1 MRKFFLLAL
10 PVLCVVAPL
19 LARPDQETTPP
30 KPSKPHAEP
39 KPSSVKAA
47 GKIVGTFET
56 TEKVKLRGDTSEKD
70 IVFFLEKVGDNRF
83 PPSNKA
89 IEVDQKKLTFVPHV
103 LPVLA
108 GSTVRFKNSD
118 NVKHNIFASDDCC
131 KVDQDTEVGGHH
143 DIEFD
148 KAGVSALVCR
158 IHPEMS
164 MFVIVLENPHF
175 TQAELSKG
183 ENAEGKR
190 AYLTKFVLDG
200 VPPGKYRLKTWN
212 KRLPPVSTEVE
223 VADGVTTNVEL
234 KHEK

>member
-1 MRKFFLLAL
+1 MRKFFLLVL
-10 PVLCVVAPL
+10 PVLCAVAPL
-19 LARPDQETTPP
+19 LARSDDKTPSQ
-30 KPSKPHAEP
+30 KPPGGHAEP
-39 KPSSVKAA
+39 KPSSAKAV
-47 GKIVGTFET
+47 GKIAGSFET

-70 IVFFLEKVGDNRF
+70 IVFFLEKVGDNEF
-83 PPSNKA
+83 PAPKKP
-89 IEVDQKKLTFVPHV
+89 IEVDQKKLTFIPHV
-103 LPVLA
+103 LPVLE

-118 NVKHNIFASDDCC
+118 SVKHNIFASDECC

-143 DIEFD
+143 DIAFD

-175 TQAELSKG
+175 TQAELAKG

-190 AYLTKFVLDG
+190 VYQTKFVLDG
-200 VPPGKYRLKTWN
+200 VPAGKYRLKTWN
-212 KRLPPVSTEVE
+212 KRLPPVSIEVE
-223 VADGVTTNVEL
+223 VVDGQTANVEL